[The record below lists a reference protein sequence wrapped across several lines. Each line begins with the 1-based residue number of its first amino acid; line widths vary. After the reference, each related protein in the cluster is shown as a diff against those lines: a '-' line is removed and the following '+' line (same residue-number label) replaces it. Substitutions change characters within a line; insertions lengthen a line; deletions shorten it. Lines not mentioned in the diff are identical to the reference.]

1 MGSIITFYV
10 SIEEVYDLNLSEGL
24 IWILLLNEM
33 KKKMII
39 NIGTVIDS
47 QAQLR
52 IQLS

>member
-10 SIEEVYDLNLSEGL
+10 SIEEVCDLNLSEGL

-33 KKKMII
+33 KKKII
-39 NIGTVIDS
+39 KIGTVIDS